1 MPETVLTEYQ
11 GACRAAH
18 EQAQLLQHLY
28 ERLLDDE
35 SARLNAQL
43 NVDERSRQLQRDQ
56 HVLAGRL
63 AKLDL
68 LKSEPDPE
76 KERLLELF
84 TDLKRAF
91 SNDGERA
98 IVERL
103 IKEERDYLKFIRQA
117 AGHDSD
123 ESLSHAVLQ
132 AHAAVEHLSAFAS
145 M

>member
-11 GACRAAH
+11 SACRAAY
-18 EQAQLLQHLY
+18 EQVQLLQHLY

-56 HVLAGRL
+56 DILAVRL

-91 SNDGERA
+91 SNDDQRA
-98 IVERL
+98 IAERL
-103 IKEERDYLKFIRQA
+103 IKEERDYLQFIQQA

-123 ESLSHAVLQ
+123 ESLSDAVLQ
-132 AHAAVEHLSAFAS
+132 AHAAVEHLGAYES

>member
-11 GACRAAH
+11 SACRAAH
-18 EQAQLLQHLY
+18 EQAQLLRHLY

-35 SARLNAQL
+35 SALLNAQL
-43 NVDERSRQLQRDQ
+43 NVDERTRQLERDQ
-56 HVLAGRL
+56 DLLAGRL
-63 AKLDL
+63 EKLDL
-68 LKSEPDPE
+68 LKSQPDPE

-91 SNDGERA
+91 SNEDNHA
-98 IVERL
+98 IAERL
-103 IKEERDYLKFIRQA
+103 IKEERNYLKFIQQA

-123 ESLSHAVLQ
+123 ESLSDAVLQ
-132 AHAAVEHLSAFAS
+132 THAALGHLSTIAS